1 MSSIAGKIM
10 IIRHAEKPGVPGG
23 GGAGIARD
31 GSEDP
36 ESLTVRGW
44 TRARTLVSLFV
55 PTRGHTLRPGLATPR
70 RAYASG
76 IGKHSQSLRPQETIL
91 PLCEKLGLTATT
103 DHLKEEFEDLTYDA
117 MAQAGPVLICWEHR
131 AIPAIADRILG
142 DSTTAPRAWPDE
154 RFDMVWVFD
163 LDSRSGTYRFQQVP
177 QSLLAGDLPDPI
189 A

>member
-10 IIRHAEKPGVPGG
+10 IIRHAEKPGAAG

-31 GSEDP
+31 GTEDP

-44 TRARTLVSLFV
+44 TRARALVSLFV
-55 PTRGHTLRPGLATPR
+55 PAAGHSPRPGLATPR
-70 RAYASG
+70 FVYASG
-76 IGKHSQSLRPQETIL
+76 IGKHSNSLRPQETIL

-103 DHLKEEFEDLTYDA
+103 DYLKDEFDEMAGDA
-117 MAQAGPVLICWEHR
+117 LAQPGPVLICWEHLV
-131 AIPAIADRILG
+131 IPDLADQILG
-142 DSTTAPRAWPDE
+142 DSTTAPRAWPDD

-163 LDSRSGTYRFQQVP
+163 LDRGSGTYRFQQIP